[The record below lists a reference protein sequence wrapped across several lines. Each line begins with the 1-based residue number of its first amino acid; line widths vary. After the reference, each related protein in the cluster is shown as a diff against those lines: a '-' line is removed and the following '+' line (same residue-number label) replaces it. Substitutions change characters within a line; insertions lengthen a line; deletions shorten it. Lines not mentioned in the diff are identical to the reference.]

1 MKKNNPYCWLLI
13 GMIVAAKTLA
23 SERDPFQP
31 FDLSRCSAFTHHL
44 ERWHVKGVLI
54 GELGREALLSHPSL
68 GIKRIAIGTKLP
80 SINGQVTQIELSAV
94 EIRVEPP
101 CPPKSVKISFEGDA

>member
-1 MKKNNPYCWLLI
+1 MKKDNLYCWLLI
-13 GMIVAAKTLA
+13 VIMVATKAPA

-31 FDLSRCSAFTHHL
+31 FDLSRCSAFTHYF

-54 GELGREALLSHPSL
+54 SELGREALLSHPSL
-68 GIKRIAIGTKLP
+68 GIKRIAIGMNLP

-94 EIRVEPP
+94 EIRVAPP
-101 CPPKSVKISFEGDA
+101 CLPKLVKIRFKGDT